1 MRRALVVE
9 DDALGGM
16 LLQDMLTHLGWT
28 VCGPCASLGE
38 GLRAAREEAFG
49 IALLDVNLAGEMC
62 FPIADALDARGV
74 PYVFITGYG
83 ETGLDLEERRAPVL
97 SKPFT
102 DKMLSKAIEALGV
115 RTEAQ

>member
-1 MRRALVVE
+1 MRRALLVE

-16 LLQDMLTHLGWT
+16 LLQDMLTHLGWA
-28 VCGPCASLGE
+28 VCGPHASLSE
-38 GLRAAREEAFG
+38 GLRASKEESFS

-83 ETGLDLEERRAPVL
+83 EAGLDLGNRPAPVL
-97 SKPFT
+97 SQPFT
-102 DKMLSKAIEALGV
+102 DVMLWRAIEALG
-115 RTEAQ
+115 AQATAR